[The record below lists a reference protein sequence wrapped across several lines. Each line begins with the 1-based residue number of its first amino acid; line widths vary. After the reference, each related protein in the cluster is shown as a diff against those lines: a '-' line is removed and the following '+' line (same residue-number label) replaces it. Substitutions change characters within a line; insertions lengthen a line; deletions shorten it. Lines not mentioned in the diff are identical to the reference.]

1 MQWLMKN
8 WPIKG
13 AALFL
18 ALMLYVA
25 VQLQQPVTTSFDVT
39 LNIQMPRGRALTQK
53 PPKVRVQI
61 SGKGSQIL
69 KLRSLAGDITRR
81 VPDTLTTS
89 TYSIH
94 LDPSEVELALPK
106 GADVRV
112 MEVRPSEITLALD
125 SVARK
130 EVRVVS
136 LVSVTPESGQMLH
149 GGLSMTPTTVRLVGP
164 EQNLTAIDSV
174 MTVPMEITNV
184 SGEFSRQVPID
195 TMPLGMVRLSPKQV
209 TVTGEMGRIAERSFG
224 GIPVETG
231 AGAITSFIVTPA
243 RVSVAVRGPEERVAA
258 LTRDSLR
265 VVAHITTAAT
275 TRNRAYHRHCTA
287 RHHRPRHSR
296 LRHAAAPKRNPG
308 SSWLTQSSAS
318 RRRATKHPQPFW
330 SAVSSRVWSSCPRI
344 FTRSSA
350 VSSPSSRAALI
361 SPRCRRSWIAPSPKR
376 ASRPQPSMRSR

>member
-1 MQWLMKN
+1 MARTSLLLLITRN

-39 LNIQMPRGRALTQK
+39 LNVQLPPGRALVHK

-61 SGKGSQIL
+61 SGKGSQML

-81 VPDTLTTS
+81 VPDTLTSS
-89 TYSIH
+89 TWLIR

-130 EVRVVS
+130 DVRIVS
-136 LVSVTPESGQMLH
+136 LVTVTPDSAQQLR
-149 GGLSMTPTTVRLVGP
+149 GGLSMTPTMARLVGS
-164 EQNLTAIDSV
+164 EKSLAVIDSV
-174 MTVPMEITNV
+174 TTLPMEITSV
-184 SGEFSRQVPID
+184 SGEFTRTVPID
-195 TMPLGMVRLSPKQV
+195 TTPLGIVRLMPKQV
-209 TVTGEMGRIAERSFG
+209 TVSGTMGVIAERTFA

-243 RVSVAVRGPEERVAA
+243 RVSVSVRGPEERVQT

-265 VVAHITTAAT
+265 VVAHITGASGGGAARIT
-275 TRNRAYHRHCTA
+275 VIAPRGLTA
-287 RHHRPRHSR
+287 RATPDSV
-296 LRHAAAPKRNPG
+296 
-308 SSWLTQSSAS
+308 TV
-318 RRRATKHPQPFW
+318 RRRAASP
-330 SAVSSRVWSSCPRI
+330 PRP
-344 FTRSSA
+344 A
-350 VSSPSSRAALI
+350 
-361 SPRCRRSWIAPSPKR
+361 RRG
-376 ASRPQPSMRSR
+376 

>member
-1 MQWLMKN
+1 MFQGIRRN

-39 LNIQMPRGRALTQK
+39 LNIQLPRGRTLMQK

-89 TYSIH
+89 TWSIS

-112 MEVRPSEITLALD
+112 MEVRPSEITLVLD

-130 EVRVVS
+130 EVRIVS
-136 LVSVTPESGQMLH
+136 LVSVTPDSGQVLH

-164 EQNLTAIDSV
+164 ERSLATIDSV
-174 MTVPMEITNV
+174 TTVPTEITNV
-184 SGEFSRQVPID
+184 SGEFSRNVPID
-195 TMPLGMVRLSPKQV
+195 TMALGIVRLSPKQV
-209 TVTGEMGRIAERSFG
+209 TDV
-224 GIPVETG
+224 
-231 AGAITSFIVTPA
+231 
-243 RVSVAVRGPEERVAA
+243 
-258 LTRDSLR
+258 
-265 VVAHITTAAT
+265 
-275 TRNRAYHRHCTA
+275 
-287 RHHRPRHSR
+287 
-296 LRHAAAPKRNPG
+296 
-308 SSWLTQSSAS
+308 W
-318 RRRATKHPQPFW
+318 PQP
-330 SAVSSRVWSSCPRI
+330 V
-344 FTRSSA
+344 
-350 VSSPSSRAALI
+350 
-361 SPRCRRSWIAPSPKR
+361 KE
-376 ASRPQPSMRSR
+376 

>member
-1 MQWLMKN
+1 MARASFLQWITRN

-39 LNIQMPRGRALTQK
+39 LNVQLPPGRALVHK

-81 VPDTLTTS
+81 VPDTLTAS
-89 TYSIH
+89 TWAIH
-94 LDPSEVELALPK
+94 LDPAEVELELPK

-130 EVRVVS
+130 DVRIVS
-136 LVSVTPESGQMLH
+136 LVNVTPDSGQFLH
-149 GGLSMTPTTVRLVGP
+149 AGLSMTPRTARLVGP
-164 EQNLTAIDSV
+164 EKSLATIDSV
-174 MTVPMEITNV
+174 TTVPMEITSV
-184 SGEFSRQVPID
+184 SGAFTRNVPID
-195 TMPLGMVRLSPKQV
+195 TMPLGIVRLSPKHV
-209 TVTGEMGRIAERSFG
+209 IVTGEMGVIAERSFA

-243 RVSVAVRGPEERVAA
+243 RVSVTVRGPEERVQA

-265 VVAHITTAAT
+265 VVAHITGTSGGVARITVVAP
-275 TRNRAYHRHCTA
+275 RGIRARAIPDSVTV
-287 RHHRPRHSR
+287 
-296 LRHAAAPKRNPG
+296 
-308 SSWLTQSSAS
+308 TI
-318 RRRATKHPQPFW
+318 RRRGA
-330 SAVSSRVWSSCPRI
+330 PR
-344 FTRSSA
+344 RG
-350 VSSPSSRAALI
+350 
-361 SPRCRRSWIAPSPKR
+361 
-376 ASRPQPSMRSR
+376 

>member
-1 MQWLMKN
+1 MARASLLQFLTRN

-39 LNIQMPRGRALTQK
+39 LNVQLPRGRALIHK

-69 KLRSLAGDITRR
+69 KLRSLAGNITRR
-81 VPDTLTTS
+81 IPDTLTSS
-89 TYSIH
+89 TYAIH
-94 LDPSEVELALPK
+94 LDPAEVELALPK

-130 EVRVVS
+130 DVRIVS
-136 LVSVTPESGQMLH
+136 LVTVTPDSAQVLH
-149 GGLSMTPTTVRLVGP
+149 GGLSMTPTMARLVGP
-164 EQNLTAIDSV
+164 EQALDGIDSV
-174 MTVPMEITNV
+174 TTLPMEITSV
-184 SGEFSRQVPID
+184 SGEFSRTIPID
-195 TMPLGMVRLSPKQV
+195 TTPLGIVRLVPKQV
-209 TVTGEMGRIAERSFG
+209 TVSGTMGTIAERSFA

-243 RVSVAVRGPEERVAA
+243 RVSVSVRGPEERVQA

-265 VVAHITTAAT
+265 VVAHITGSSGGLARITVIAP
-275 TRNRAYHRHCTA
+275 RGITA
-287 RHHRPRHSR
+287 RAIPDSVA
-296 LRHAAAPKRNPG
+296 L
-308 SSWLTQSSAS
+308 
-318 RRRATKHPQPFW
+318 RRRAAPPPP
-330 SAVSSRVWSSCPRI
+330 PR
-344 FTRSSA
+344 
-350 VSSPSSRAALI
+350 
-361 SPRCRRSWIAPSPKR
+361 RRG
-376 ASRPQPSMRSR
+376 